1 MADSSLPP
9 LVSAFVGE
17 RYRDGSRTSDLISP
31 PYDVISPQQREV
43 YQARDGHNI
52 VSLILPDGD
61 DDRYERAAA
70 TLSTWRADGVLA
82 RDDSPSV
89 YVVRQEF
96 DAPDGLSYVRT
107 GVIAAVAVEPY
118 ISGRVRPHERT
129 HRGPKEDRLAL
140 MRSTRAMF
148 EALLMMVRDRDGALL
163 DQIGAVTTSEPDV
176 RADLEDVAVSV
187 WRVSGADA
195 DSLTEAAGRDDA
207 LYIADGHHRYETAG
221 AYHSENPA
229 AGSTLALIVPLG
241 DPGLVVLPTH
251 RLVHGE
257 SIDENALRE
266 IADGLFEV
274 SALDSTNEVEA
285 VLAAHRN
292 QSTTCVVCLP
302 GPKTFSLRLKPDV
315 NLTGVGLPDQA
326 TVRNLDIARID
337 KLVVDHLV
345 GVAGEEASRSYDP
358 SVGGVVNAVESG
370 QAAAGVLVNPTGVE
384 QVLAVADAGAF
395 MPQKST
401 YFAPTVPRGLVI
413 LGW

>member
-1 MADSSLPP
+1 MADVSLPP

-17 RYRDGSRTSDLISP
+17 RYREGSRTSDLISP

-52 VSLILPDGD
+52 VRLVLPDGN

-70 TLSTWRADGVLA
+70 TLSAWRAEGVLV
-82 RDDSPSV
+82 RDDSPSA

-96 DAPDGLSYVRT
+96 DAPDGRSYVRT

-118 ISGRVRPHERT
+118 SSGRVRPHERT

-140 MRSTRAMF
+140 MHSTRAMF
-148 EALLMMVRDRDGALL
+148 EALLMMARDRDGALQEQL
-163 DQIGAVTTSEPDV
+163 GAVTTSAPDV
-176 RADLEDVAVSV
+176 RADLEGVAVSM
-187 WRVSGADA
+187 WRVSGADG

-251 RLVHGE
+251 RVVHGE
-257 SIDENALRE
+257 PIDENALHE
-266 IADGLFEV
+266 IADDLFDV
-274 SALDSTNEVEA
+274 SPLDSANEAED
-285 VLAAHRN
+285 VLAANRN

-315 NLTGVGLPDQA
+315 NLTEVGLPDEP
-326 TVRNLDIARID
+326 TVRDLDIARID
-337 KLVVDHLV
+337 KLVVDNLV
-345 GVAGEEASRSYDP
+345 GIAGEEASRSYDA
-358 SVGGVVNAVESG
+358 SVGDVVNAVESG
-370 QAAAGVLVNPTGVE
+370 RAAAGVLMNPTGVE

-401 YFAPTVPRGLVI
+401 YFAPKVPSGLVI

>member
-1 MADSSLPP
+1 MTDPSPPP
-9 LVSAFVGE
+9 LVSTFVGE
-17 RYRDGSRTSDLISP
+17 RYREGSRTSDLISP
-31 PYDVISPQQREV
+31 PYDVISPQQRAV
-43 YQARDGHNI
+43 YQARNGHNI
-52 VSLILPDGD
+52 VRLVLPDGD

-70 TLSTWRADGVLA
+70 TLSGWRAEGVLV
-82 RDDSPSV
+82 RDDSPSA

-96 DAPDGLSYVRT
+96 DALDGRSYVRT

-118 ISGRVRPHERT
+118 TSGRVRPHERT

-148 EALLMMVRDRDGALL
+148 EALLMMARDCDGALQEQL
-163 DQIGAVTTSEPDV
+163 GAVTTSDPDV
-176 RADLEDVAVSV
+176 RADLEGVAVSM
-187 WRVSGADA
+187 WRVSGADG

-229 AGSTLALIVPLG
+229 AGSTLALIVPLS

-251 RLVHGE
+251 RVVHGE
-257 SIDENALRE
+257 SIHENALHE
-266 IADGLFEV
+266 IADDLFDV
-274 SALDSTNEVEA
+274 SPLDSANEAED

-292 QSTTCVVCLP
+292 ESTTCVVCLP
-302 GPKTFSLRLKPDV
+302 GLKTFSLRLKPDV
-315 NLTGVGLPDQA
+315 NLTEVGLPDEI
-326 TVRNLDIARID
+326 TVRDLDIARID
-337 KLVVDHLV
+337 RLVVDNLV
-345 GVAGEEASRSYDP
+345 GIAGEEASRSYDA

-370 QAAAGVLVNPTGVE
+370 GAAAGVLVNPTGVE

-401 YFAPTVPRGLVI
+401 YFAPKVPSGLVI

>member
-1 MADSSLPP
+1 MTDPSPPP
-9 LVSAFVGE
+9 LVSTFVGE
-17 RYRDGSRTSDLISP
+17 RYREGSRTSDLISP
-31 PYDVISPQQREV
+31 PYDVISPQQRAV
-43 YQARDGHNI
+43 YQARNGHNI
-52 VSLILPDGD
+52 VRLVLPDGD

-70 TLSTWRADGVLA
+70 TLSGWRAEGVLV
-82 RDDSPSV
+82 RDDSPSA

-96 DAPDGLSYVRT
+96 DAPDGRSCVRT

-118 ISGRVRPHERT
+118 TSGRVRPHERT

-148 EALLMMVRDRDGALL
+148 EALLMMARDRDGALQEQL
-163 DQIGAVTTSEPDV
+163 GAVTTSDPDV
-176 RADLEDVAVSV
+176 RADLEGVAVSM
-187 WRVSGADA
+187 WRVSGADG

-229 AGSTLALIVPLG
+229 AGSTLALIVPLS

-251 RLVHGE
+251 RVVHGE
-257 SIDENALRE
+257 SIHENALRE
-266 IADGLFEV
+266 FADDLFDV
-274 SALDSTNEVEA
+274 SPLDSTNEAEG

-302 GPKTFSLRLKPDV
+302 GPRTFSLRLKPDV
-315 NLTGVGLPDQA
+315 NLTEVGLPDEI
-326 TVRNLDIARID
+326 TVRDLDIARID
-337 KLVVDHLV
+337 RLVVDNLV
-345 GVAGEEASRSYDP
+345 GIAGEEASRSYDA

-370 QAAAGVLVNPTGVE
+370 GAAAGVLVNPTGVE

-401 YFAPTVPRGLVI
+401 YFAPKVPSGLVI

>member
-1 MADSSLPP
+1 MADASLSP

-17 RYRDGSRTSDLISP
+17 RYRDGSHMSDLISP

-52 VSLILPDGD
+52 VRLILPDGH

-70 TLSTWRADGVLA
+70 TLNAWRADGVLV
-82 RDDSPSV
+82 RDDSPSA

-118 ISGRVRPHERT
+118 TSGRVRPHERT
-129 HRGPKEDRLAL
+129 HRGPKEDRLTL

-148 EALLMMVRDRDGALL
+148 EALLMMVRDRDGALQEQL
-163 DQIGAVTTSEPDV
+163 GAVTTSEPDV
-176 RADLEDVAVSV
+176 RADLEGVAVSV

-221 AYHSENPA
+221 AYHAENPA

-241 DPGLVVLPTH
+241 DPGLVVLPMH
-251 RLVHGE
+251 RVVHGD
-257 SIDENALRE
+257 SIGENALRE
-266 IADGLFEV
+266 IADDLFDV
-274 SALDSTNEVEA
+274 SPLDSATEA
-285 VLAAHRN
+285 EDVLAAHRN

-315 NLTGVGLPDQA
+315 NLTEVGSPDQP
-326 TVRNLDIARID
+326 TVPALDIARID
-337 KLVVDHLV
+337 KLVVDNLV
-345 GVAGEEASRSYDP
+345 GVAGEEASRSYDA

-370 QAAAGVLVNPTGVE
+370 RAAAGVLVNPTGVE

-401 YFAPTVPRGLVI
+401 YFAPKVPSGLVI

>member
-1 MADSSLPP
+1 MADASLPP

-17 RYRDGSRTSDLISP
+17 RYREGSRTSDLVSP

-43 YQARDGHNI
+43 YQARDAHNI
-52 VSLILPDGD
+52 VRLILPDGNE
-61 DDRYERAAA
+61 DRYERAAA
-70 TLSTWRADGVLA
+70 TLSAWRAAGVLV

-96 DAPDGLSYVRT
+96 DAPDGLPYVRT

-118 ISGRVRPHERT
+118 TSGRVRPHERT

-148 EALLMMVRDRDGALL
+148 EALLLMVRDRDGALL
-163 DQIGAVTTSEPDV
+163 EQIGAVTTSEPEV

-187 WRVSGADA
+187 WRVSGAEA

-345 GVAGEEASRSYDP
+345 GVAGEEASRSYDA

-401 YFAPTVPRGLVI
+401 YFAPKVPSGLVI